1 MNTVPNSSYDRCWF
15 APIAKVEAR
24 HFWFRTRNKV
34 IATVVSQITANLAP
48 GYRVLEVGCGTGNVL
63 RVLER
68 ACYGGT
74 IIGLD
79 LFSEGLVYARQRTSC
94 HLIQG
99 DIHVAPFAKQFDII
113 GLFDVLEHLP
123 DDMKVLRYLSTMLAR
138 DGVLLL
144 TVPAHKSLWSY
155 FDERSHHYRR
165 YELAELEGELI
176 SAGYKVEYIS
186 HYMASIFP
194 LVWLGRRLKSLNCK
208 RRASDANHK
217 YDRVLAELRV
227 VPIVNN
233 LLALLLG
240 QEARLIARRRRLPFG
255 TSILAIARKDS
266 TAHT

>member
-1 MNTVPNSSYDRCWF
+1 M
-15 APIAKVEAR
+15 
-24 HFWFRTRNKV
+24 
-34 IATVVSQITANLAP
+34 
-48 GYRVLEVGCGTGNVL
+48 L

-123 DDMKVLRYLSTMLAR
+123 DDMKVLRDLYTMLAR

-194 LVWLGRRLKSLNCK
+194 LVWLGRRFYSLKCK
-208 RRASDANHK
+208 RRAGDANLKH
-217 YDRVLAELRV
+217 DRVLTELKV

-233 LLALLLG
+233 LLALWLG
-240 QEARLIARRRRLPFG
+240 QEARLIARRHRLPIG
-255 TSILAIARKDS
+255 TSILAIARKE
-266 TAHT
+266 